1 MMKVVSVINYKGG
14 VGKTTLTANLGAY
27 AAVKGKRVLM
37 VDLDPQ
43 THLTFSFMTPEQWRA
58 SYADTMTLLNYF
70 EHIAKEDN
78 NIFPLASLTIPLR
91 LGDVMR
97 LNNWKLDL
105 ICSHLK
111 MLDMDAVLAGLLSAP
126 TPQTMAARH
135 LKMYSYLR
143 NELDKVKDDYD
154 LVLIDCPPSFH
165 IMVKNAITAS
175 DYYIVPAKLDY
186 LSTLGVSELETKIN
200 DYLDEYHQYTHI
212 LGDGKYKPIFLSMLG
227 IVPMMVNIHKGEEPV
242 TVERE
247 YMNLLKQKH
256 HIYHFIRNN
265 STVFGSAPKDGVPA
279 VLTRPRFNL
288 TAKKIV
294 RELQEL
300 GEEFLR
306 SIDA

>member
-1 MMKVVSVINYKGG
+1 
-14 VGKTTLTANLGAY
+14 
-27 AAVKGKRVLM
+27 
-37 VDLDPQ
+37 
-43 THLTFSFMTPEQWRA
+43 MTPEQWRVG
-58 SYADTMTLLNYF
+58 YADTMTMLNYF
-70 EHIAKEDN
+70 EPVSREEE
-78 NIFPLASLTIPLR
+78 NIFPLASLAIPLR
-91 LGDVMR
+91 LGDMLR
-97 LNNWKLDL
+97 LNDWKLDL

-126 TPQTMAARH
+126 TPQSMATRH
-135 LKMYSYLR
+135 LKMYSHLR
-143 NELDKVKDDYD
+143 NELNKVKNDYD

-165 IMVKNAITAS
+165 IMVKNAVTAS
-175 DYYIVPAKLDY
+175 DCYIVPAKLDY
-186 LSTLGVSELETKIN
+186 LSMLGVSELETTIN
-200 DYLDEYHQYTHI
+200 DYLDQYQQYAHL
-212 LGDGKYKPIFLSMLG
+212 LGDGKYKPVFLRMLG
-227 IVPMMVNIHKGEEPV
+227 VVPMMVNIHKGEEPV

-247 YMNLLKQKH
+247 YMDILKQKH

-294 RELQEL
+294 RELQKL